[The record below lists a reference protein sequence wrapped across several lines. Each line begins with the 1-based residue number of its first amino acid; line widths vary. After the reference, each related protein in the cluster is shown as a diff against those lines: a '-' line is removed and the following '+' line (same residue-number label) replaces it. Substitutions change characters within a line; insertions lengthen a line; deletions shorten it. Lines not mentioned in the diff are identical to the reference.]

1 MRRSRDFAAI
11 AWNECHQDSVPT
23 TMGKTTGAPTS
34 MSSEIVT
41 DFTSVDSSK
50 DPQFFLRFLD
60 AANKLPTVATSKQL
74 ILDGLRLR
82 NGSRVLDLGCGLGDD
97 TFQIAERI
105 GASGRVTGVDVST
118 SMIDEARRRAQKRGL
133 SIDFEVGDSQALR
146 FESGTFDGVRAER
159 MLMHVPDAERAIA
172 EMARVLAPG
181 GRLSVFD
188 FDWETQICDSPYKE
202 TTRTIA
208 LTFCDGMKNGW
219 IGRRMPRLFAS
230 HGIADVAVQ
239 TATVF
244 VTYEF
249 LTLLL
254 GGHVARL
261 YDTGVVSRE
270 EANEW
275 WTSLAAADRAGTFLY
290 GFTAFIVSGIKA

>member
-1 MRRSRDFAAI
+1 VWGQA
-11 AWNECHQDSVPT
+11 
-23 TMGKTTGAPTS
+23 TGAP
-34 MSSEIVT
+34 MSSETVT

-60 AANKLPTVATSKQL
+60 AANKLPTIASSKQL

-97 TFQIAERI
+97 TFQIAERV

-118 SMIDEARRRAQKRGL
+118 SMIDEAQRRAQTRGL
-133 SIDFEVGDSQALR
+133 PVDFEVGDSQALR

-188 FDWETQICDSPYKE
+188 FDWETQVCDSPYTA
-202 TTRTIA
+202 TTRKIA
-208 LTFCDGMKNGW
+208 LTFCDGMRTAW
-219 IGRRMPRLFAS
+219 IGRRLPRLLKL
-230 HGIADVAVQ
+230 HGIVDVAWKNE
-239 TATVF
+239 TVF

-249 LTLLL
+249 LKLLL

-261 YDTGVVSRE
+261 HATGIVSRE
-270 EANEW
+270 EANQW
-275 WTSLAAADRAGTFLY
+275 WTSLADADRNGTF
-290 GFTAFIVSGIKA
+290 

>member
-1 MRRSRDFAAI
+1 
-11 AWNECHQDSVPT
+11 
-23 TMGKTTGAPTS
+23 
-34 MSSEIVT
+34 MSSETVT
-41 DFTSVDSSK
+41 DFTTVDSSK

-60 AANKLPTVATSKQL
+60 AANKLPTIATGKQMV
-74 ILDGLRLR
+74 LDGLRLR

-97 TFQIAERI
+97 TFKIAERV
-105 GASGRVTGVDVST
+105 GASGSVTGVDVST
-118 SMIDEARRRAQKRGL
+118 SMIDEARRRAEKRGL
-133 SIDFEVGDSQALR
+133 PVDFEVGDSQALR
-146 FESGTFDGVRAER
+146 FDSGTFDGVRAER

-172 EMARVLAPG
+172 EMSRVLAPG

-188 FDWETQICDSPYKE
+188 FDWETQVCDSPYKE
-202 TTRTIA
+202 TTRKIA

-239 TATVF
+239 TSVVF

-249 LTLLL
+249 LKLLL

-261 YDTGVVSRE
+261 HNSGVLSRE
-270 EANEW
+270 DA
-275 WTSLAAADRAGTFLY
+275 
-290 GFTAFIVSGIKA
+290 

>member
-1 MRRSRDFAAI
+1 
-11 AWNECHQDSVPT
+11 
-23 TMGKTTGAPTS
+23 
-34 MSSEIVT
+34 MSTETVT
-41 DFTSVDSSK
+41 DFTTVDSSK
-50 DPQFFLRFLD
+50 DPQFFVRFLD
-60 AANKLPTVATSKQL
+60 AANKIPTMAASKQM

-82 NGSRVLDLGCGLGDD
+82 AGSRVLDLGCGLGDD
-97 TFQIAERI
+97 TFQVAARV

-118 SMIDEARRRAQKRGL
+118 SMIDEARRRAEQRGL
-133 SIDFEVGDSQALR
+133 PVDFEVGDSQALR
-146 FESGTFDGVRAER
+146 FATGTFDGVRAER

-172 EMARVLAPG
+172 EMVRVLAPG

-188 FDWETQICDSPYKE
+188 FDWETQVCDSPYKE

-230 HGIADVAVQ
+230 HGITDLAVQ
-239 TATVF
+239 NATVF

-249 LTLLL
+249 LKLLL

-261 YDTGVVSRE
+261 HDAGVVSRE
-270 EANEW
+270 AANEW
-275 WTSLAAADRAGTFLY
+275 WTALAAADREGTFLY
-290 GFTAFIVSGIKA
+290 GFTAFIVSGTKA